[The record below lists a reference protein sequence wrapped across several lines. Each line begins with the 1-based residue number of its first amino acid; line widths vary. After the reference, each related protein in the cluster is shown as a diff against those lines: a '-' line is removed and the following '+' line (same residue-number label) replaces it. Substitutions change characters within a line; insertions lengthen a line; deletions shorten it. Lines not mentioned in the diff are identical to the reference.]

1 MYFVGYEGL
10 NGPNPYF
17 GAVCGRVANRIANG
31 RFTLDGKEYVLAVNN
46 GPNHL
51 HGGIKG
57 FNKVN
62 LLFLDFNL
70 FYHDIKIIYLR
81 GSRDR
86 DRMVVGFATTSAI
99 SAYHH

>member
-31 RFTLDGKEYVLAVNN
+31 KFTLDGKEYVLAVNN

-51 HGGIKG
+51 HGGIRG
-57 FNKVN
+57 FNKVKSLFSFVTIGASLTSFILPEHLGSPLVFN
-62 LLFLDFNL
+62 GVRVILTLVYVFLL
-70 FYHDIKIIYLR
+70 
-81 GSRDR
+81 
-86 DRMVVGFATTSAI
+86 
-99 SAYHH
+99 

>member
-1 MYFVGYEGL
+1 MGGNVITLITYITPSTFYVGLYFVGYEGL

-62 LLFLDFNL
+62 LFFILASF
-70 FYHDIKIIYLR
+70 IISKLC
-81 GSRDR
+81 
-86 DRMVVGFATTSAI
+86 F
-99 SAYHH
+99 